1 MWWVIAGIAVIAL
14 GAASW
19 GPIVSRVEQPKYSV
33 VESAGSIEIR
43 EYAPMIVAETET
55 SGERSEAINRGFRII
70 ADYIFGNNSA
80 ATRVAM
86 TAPVTQQASE
96 KIAMTAPVMQQGEG
110 GSWSVR
116 FVMPSGYTMESLP
129 KPRNPAVTLKPVPAR
144 RVVAIRFSGSTSA
157 ENLQR
162 HRTQLEQFVRDRK
175 LVLAAAPSY
184 AFYDPP
190 WTLPFLRRNEIM
202 VEIAD

>member
-1 MWWVIAGIAVIAL
+1 MWWVIAGVVVIAL

-55 SGERSEAINRGFRII
+55 AGERSEAINRGFRII

-80 ATRVAM
+80 ASKLAM

-96 KIAMTAPVMQQGEG
+96 KIAMTAPVMQQGAG
-110 GSWSVR
+110 GSWRVR
-116 FVMPSGYTMESLP
+116 FVMPSGYTMDTLP
-129 KPRNPAVTLKPVPAR
+129 RPRNPAVTLRPVPAR
-144 RVVAIRFSGSTSA
+144 RVAVIRFTGSTGA
-157 ENLQR
+157 DNLQR
-162 HRTQLEQFVRDRK
+162 HRTQLEHFVSDRRLK
-175 LVLAAAPSY
+175 TVAAPTF

-190 WTLPFLRRNEIM
+190 WTLPFLRRNEVM